1 MIYNRSRGRD
11 NRGCISV
18 RSVPHDSLKLRLQ
31 RLQLITSMSRKAP

>member
-18 RSVPHDSLKLRLQ
+18 RSVPHDPLKL